1 MILAIETS
9 CDDTCAAV
17 VEPDGRRARS
27 NVVHTQTEHA
37 RYGGVVPEVASRAH
51 LERLDGV
58 ISASLIEANI
68 TVDDVTHVAVTVRP
82 GLIGA
87 LLVGVAAAKGLAYAR
102 SLPLVP
108 VNHLKGHVASAY
120 LADPSLE
127 PPFVALIASGGHT
140 ALYSV
145 EAAGQMYLLGETLD
159 DAAGEALDKG
169 ARMLGLGFP
178 GGPEISKAA
187 KSGDPTRYD
196 FPVGLK
202 NRDNLDFS
210 FSGLKTSLLYKLKA
224 LGEEGAREEL
234 PHLAASYEAAVVAA
248 LDKEE
253 FASVDALLKKAGM
266 TLVSTIGGASGPL
279 YGTFLL
285 RTGTALADMAEI
297 SGAQFG
303 AALRAGVE
311 GIVARGKAE
320 LGDKTM
326 YDAWAPAVDAYDAAI
341 DSGGDVTAALQ
352 AAAEAAARGRDETTP
367 MVARKGRA
375 SYLGERSA
383 GHQDPGATSTTL
395 LLESAAATLS

>member
-17 VEPDGRRARS
+17 VELDGRRARS

-68 TVDDVTHVAVTVRP
+68 TLDDVTHVAVTVRP

-87 LLVGVAAAKGLAYAR
+87 LLVGVAAAKGIAYAR

-108 VNHLKGHVASAY
+108 VNHLEGHVASAY

-234 PHLAASYEAAVVAA
+234 PHLAASY
-248 LDKEE
+248 
-253 FASVDALLKKAGM
+253 
-266 TLVSTIGGASGPL
+266 
-279 YGTFLL
+279 
-285 RTGTALADMAEI
+285 
-297 SGAQFG
+297 
-303 AALRAGVE
+303 
-311 GIVARGKAE
+311 
-320 LGDKTM
+320 
-326 YDAWAPAVDAYDAAI
+326 
-341 DSGGDVTAALQ
+341 
-352 AAAEAAARGRDETTP
+352 
-367 MVARKGRA
+367 
-375 SYLGERSA
+375 
-383 GHQDPGATSTTL
+383 
-395 LLESAAATLS
+395 

>member
-9 CDDTCAAV
+9 CDDTCAAI
-17 VEPDGRRARS
+17 VEPDGRHALS

-58 ISASLIEANI
+58 VEHALSDADVSLEQ
-68 TVDDVTHVAVTVRP
+68 VDRVAVTTRP

-102 SLPLVP
+102 GLPLVP
-108 VNHLKGHVASAY
+108 VNHLEGHVAAAY
-120 LADPSLE
+120 LTDPALE

-145 EAAGQMYLLGETLD
+145 ERDRKMHLLGETLD

-187 KSGDPTRYD
+187 RDGDRDRYD

-202 NRDNLDFS
+202 SKDDLDFS

-224 LGEEGAREEL
+224 IDAERLREEL
-234 PHLAASYEAAVVAA
+234 AHLAAGYEAAVVKA
-248 LDKEE
+248 LSRK
-253 FASVDALLKKAGM
+253 
-266 TLVSTIGGASGPL
+266 
-279 YGTFLL
+279 LL
-285 RTGTALADMAEI
+285 RAADLHDAPTVVVAGGVAANLSLRRTLEDQCAKTGIGLVVPPPELCTDNAAMI
-297 SGAQFG
+297 G
-303 AALRAGVE
+303 AA
-311 GIVARGKAE
+311 
-320 LGDKTM
+320 
-326 YDAWAPAVDAYDAAI
+326 APHSAPIAYPEYL
-341 DSGGDVTAALQ
+341 SLN
-352 AAAEAAARGRDETTP
+352 
-367 MVARKGRA
+367 A
-375 SYLGERSA
+375 SSL
-383 GHQDPGATSTTL
+383 
-395 LLESAAATLS
+395 

>member
-1 MILAIETS
+1 VILAIETS

-17 VEPDGRRARS
+17 VELDGRRARS

-145 EAAGQMYLLGETLD
+145 DAAGQMHLLGETLD

-178 GGPEISKAA
+178 GGPEISKTA

-210 FSGLKTSLLYKLKA
+210 FSGLKTSLLYKLRS

-248 LDKEE
+248 LSRK
-253 FASVDALLKKAGM
+253 LLRAADIHESP
-266 TLVSTIGGASGPL
+266 TLVVAGGVAANGLLRRRLGEECEKLGLRLVVPSPELCTDNAAMIGAS
-279 YGTFLL
+279 
-285 RTGTALADMAEI
+285 
-297 SGAQFG
+297 
-303 AALRAGVE
+303 
-311 GIVARGKAE
+311 
-320 LGDKTM
+320 
-326 YDAWAPAVDAYDAAI
+326 
-341 DSGGDVTAALQ
+341 
-352 AAAEAAARGRDETTP
+352 AARSSSIP
-367 MVARKGRA
+367 FPY
-375 SYLGERSA
+375 YLGLNARSV
-383 GHQDPGATSTTL
+383 
-395 LLESAAATLS
+395 

>member
-9 CDDTCAAV
+9 CDDTCAAI
-17 VEPDGRRARS
+17 VEPDGRHALS

-58 ISASLIEANI
+58 VDHALSDADVSLEQ
-68 TVDDVTHVAVTVRP
+68 VDRVAVTTRP

-102 SLPLVP
+102 GLPLVP
-108 VNHLKGHVASAY
+108 VNHLEGHVAAAY
-120 LADPSLE
+120 LTDPALE

-145 EAAGQMYLLGETLD
+145 ERDRKMHLLGETLD

-187 KSGDPTRYD
+187 RDGDRDRYD

-202 NRDNLDFS
+202 ARDDLDFS

-224 LGEEGAREEL
+224 IDGERLREEL
-234 PHLAASYEAAVVAA
+234 PHLAAGYEAAVVKA
-248 LDKEE
+248 LSRK
-253 FASVDALLKKAGM
+253 
-266 TLVSTIGGASGPL
+266 
-279 YGTFLL
+279 LL
-285 RTGTALADMAEI
+285 RAADLHDAATVVVAGGVAANLSLRRTLEDQCAKTGIGLVVPPPELCTDNAAMI
-297 SGAQFG
+297 G
-303 AALRAGVE
+303 AA
-311 GIVARGKAE
+311 
-320 LGDKTM
+320 
-326 YDAWAPAVDAYDAAI
+326 APHSAPIAYPEYL
-341 DSGGDVTAALQ
+341 SLN
-352 AAAEAAARGRDETTP
+352 
-367 MVARKGRA
+367 A
-375 SYLGERSA
+375 SSL
-383 GHQDPGATSTTL
+383 
-395 LLESAAATLS
+395 